1 MTARAPIVVA
11 SIAMALCLAAAP
23 AAAQNTGSQP
33 PAPPASAAATAET
46 PAGAAGRLPLR
57 LALQTEGAVGVY
69 PGDFYNHLL
78 GVRLDLVFSPHV
90 SFGGYLGYAN
100 LKGKDGRA
108 HDLLPYVQVEYMAGP
123 LGGIRIPLRFA
134 SGYLPRNGP
143 IARLSTGFAFALT
156 PALDLVTELLA
167 PMIWVTGDQ
176 MVLSMN
182 LAAELVYRF

>member
-1 MTARAPIVVA
+1 MTARALFALGLLVA
-11 SIAMALCLAAAP
+11 GP
-23 AAAQNTGSQP
+23 AAAQSAAGAP
-33 PAPPASAAATAET
+33 AAPPVTAATSPAET
-46 PAGAAGRLPLR
+46 PSVPAGRLPIR
-57 LALQTEGAVGVY
+57 LAIQTEGAVGVY

-90 SFGGYLGYAN
+90 SFGGYVGYAN

-108 HDLLPYVQVEYMAGP
+108 HDVLPYIQVEYLTGP
-123 LGGIRIPLRFA
+123 LGPIRIPLRFA

-143 IARLSTGFAFALT
+143 VARLSTGFAFQLT

-167 PMIWVTGDQ
+167 PMVWVTGDQ